1 MDKTLLLD
9 YLKLYGSHTI
19 AFSAALDDKMK
30 PFYLPDKGFI
40 LYGTYKNI
48 RFMLGDPLCSK
59 ENMAEVVKAFIAD
72 TNAASNI
79 LIGMQCGFEAASV
92 FAKNGFSVNS
102 MGVETILFLDTFDTK
117 GKAMTKVRRWINS
130 GTNAGLEVKEENLLD
145 PKIKT
150 EVERI
155 SAQWLEG
162 KATTSELN
170 LLTRP
175 LSFEEQPGL
184 RFFCGYLAGKI
195 IAYNTFE
202 PMYKDSKVIGYY
214 ANICR
219 VQDDAPNGALDL
231 IMQKA
236 REKFKTEGVKYFSLG
251 LSPMADIKDEH
262 KLHNPIVSFM
272 LESSYRYGSSLY
284 SFQGLDFH
292 KKAYHDEINSIRQPS
307 YLVIKGSLPVN
318 QIINS
323 LSYLGILPNQGFV
336 SNLSYLAETM
346 IKGFY
351 DQNKTKFQTT
361 EQDIKGAVSGLLG
374 GLSNKEIS
382 QNFNC
387 SGALVE
393 NLANAFTSM
402 WKQKL
407 PEFQEKLYIQRDLDE
422 VSRDIFARVENIVD
436 RDKDVLFLYN
446 IGIHPVEKGYYVM
459 MTVEVEGKLTINKAN
474 FIVARLKDSIKKNIS
489 SVVGVFVETAPVGQ
503 YAYKIGL
510 KDDGQKNFIV

>member
-1 MDKTLLLD
+1 MNKPLLLD

-19 AFSAALDDKMK
+19 AYSAVFDDKMRN
-30 PFYLPDKGFI
+30 FYLPDKGFI
-40 LYGTYKNI
+40 LYGFYKNI
-48 RFMLGDPLCSK
+48 RFMLGDPLCAKNNTS
-59 ENMAEVVKAFIAD
+59 EVVKAFIAD
-72 TNAASNI
+72 TNEASNI
-79 LIGMQCGFEAASV
+79 LIGMQCSFETASV
-92 FAKNGFSVNS
+92 FSRNGFSVNH

-130 GTNAGLEVKEENLLD
+130 ATNAGLKVKEENLQD
-145 PKIKT
+145 SRIRE

-162 KATTSELN
+162 KATNSELT

-175 LSFEEQPGL
+175 LSFKDEAGL
-184 RFFCGYLAGKI
+184 RFFCGYLNGKI
-195 IAYNTFE
+195 VGYNTFE
-202 PMYKDSKVIGYY
+202 PMYKDNKIIGYY

-219 VQDDAPNGALDL
+219 LQDDAPNGTLDL
-231 IMQKA
+231 IMHNA
-236 REKFKTEGVKYFSLG
+236 REIFKTEGAKYFSFG

-292 KKAYHDEINSIRQPS
+292 KKAYHDEVNSVRQPS
-307 YLVIKGSLPVN
+307 YLLIKGSLPVN

-323 LSYLGILPNQGFV
+323 LSYLGILPNQGFI

-351 DQNKTKFQTT
+351 EQNKARFQTS
-361 EQDIKGAVSGLLG
+361 EHDIKGAISGLLG

-393 NLANAFTSM
+393 SLANTFTSM

-407 PEFQEKLYIQRDLDE
+407 PEFQEKLYIQRNLDE
-422 VSRDIFARVENIVD
+422 VSKDIFAKVENIVD
-436 RDKDVLFLYN
+436 RDKDVMFLYN
-446 IGIHPVEKGYYVM
+446 IGIHPVEQGYYVM
-459 MTVEVEGKLTINKAN
+459 MTVELEGKLTINKAN
-474 FIVARLKDSIKKNIS
+474 FIVARIKDTIKKKIS

-510 KDDGQKNFIV
+510 KDDGQKVFIV

>member
-1 MDKTLLLD
+1 MDRELLLD

-19 AFSAALDDKMK
+19 AFSAVFDDKLK
-30 PFYLPDKGFI
+30 IFYLPGKGFI
-40 LYGTYKNI
+40 FYGMYKNI
-48 RFMLGDPLCSK
+48 RFMLGDPLCSTG
-59 ENMAEVVKAFIAD
+59 NMAAVVKAFIDD

-79 LIGMQCGFEAASV
+79 LIGMQCGFEAASI
-92 FAKNGFSVNS
+92 FSKSGFSVNH

-130 GTNAGLEVKEENLLD
+130 ATNAGIEVKEENLLD
-145 PKIKT
+145 QEIKS
-150 EVERI
+150 EVMRI
-155 SAQWLEG
+155 SEKWLEG
-162 KATTSELN
+162 KATTSELT

-175 LSFEEQPGL
+175 LTFENEPGL
-184 RFFCGYLAGKI
+184 RFFCGYLNGRI
-195 IAYNTFE
+195 VGYNTFE
-202 PMYKDSKVIGYY
+202 PMYKDNKVIGYY

-219 VQDDAPNGALDL
+219 VEDEAPNGTLDL

-236 REKFKTEGVKYFSLG
+236 REKFKEEGVKYFSFG

-292 KKAYHDEINSIRQPS
+292 KKAYHDEINSVRQPS

-351 DQNKTKFQTT
+351 EQNKAKFQTS

-374 GLSNKEIS
+374 GLSNREIS

-387 SGALVE
+387 SGAFVE
-393 NLANAFTSM
+393 SLANTFTSM

-407 PEFQEKLYIQRDLDE
+407 PEFQEKLYIQCDLDE
-422 VSRDIFARVENIVD
+422 ASKDIFAKVENIVD
-436 RDKDVLFLYN
+436 RDKDVVFLYN
-446 IGIHPVEKGYYVM
+446 IGIHPVGKGYYVM

-474 FIVARLKDSIKKNIS
+474 FIVARIKDEIKKKIS

-510 KDDGQKNFIV
+510 KGDAQKVFIV

>member
-1 MDKTLLLD
+1 MNKSLLLE
-9 YLKLYGSHTI
+9 YLKLYGSHSI
-19 AFSAALDDKMK
+19 AFSAAFDDKMK
-30 PFYLPDKGFI
+30 RFYLPDKGVI

-59 ENMAEVVKAFIAD
+59 ENLSDVVKAFISD
-72 TNAASNI
+72 TNASSNI
-79 LIGMQCGFEAASV
+79 LIGMQCSFDTASV
-92 FAKNGFSVNS
+92 FSKNGFSVNC
-102 MGVETILFLDTFDTK
+102 MGVETILFMDTFDVK
-117 GKAMTKVRRWINS
+117 GKAMTKVRRWLNS
-130 GTNAGLEVKEENLLD
+130 ATNAGLEVKEENLQN
-145 PKIKT
+145 PKIR
-150 EVERI
+150 EEIERI
-155 SAQWLEG
+155 SNQWLEG
-162 KATTSELN
+162 KTNRGELT

-175 LSFEEQPGL
+175 LSFEEEPGL
-184 RFFCGYLAGKI
+184 RFFCGYMNGKI
-195 IAYNTFE
+195 IGYNSFE
-202 PMYKDSKVIGYY
+202 PMYEDNKIIGYY

-219 VQDDAPNGALDL
+219 VQDDAPNGTLDL
-231 IMQKA
+231 IMHKA
-236 REKFKTEGVKYFSLG
+236 REKFKTEGAKYFSFG

-292 KKAYHDEINSIRQPS
+292 KKAYHDEVNSVRQPS

-323 LSYLGILPNQGFV
+323 LSYLGILPNQGFI

-351 DQNKTKFQTT
+351 EQNKAKFQTS

-393 NLANAFTSM
+393 NLANAFTSL

-407 PEFQEKLYIQRDLDE
+407 PEFQEQLYIQRNLDE
-422 VSRDIFARVENIVD
+422 TSKDIFAKVENIVD
-436 RDKDVLFLYN
+436 RDKDVMFLYN
-446 IGIHPVEKGYYVM
+446 IGIHPVENGYYVM
-459 MTVEVEGKLTINKAN
+459 MTIEVEGKLTINKAN
-474 FIVARLKDSIKKNIS
+474 FVVARIKDEIKKKIS

-510 KDDGQKNFIV
+510 KDDGKKVFIV